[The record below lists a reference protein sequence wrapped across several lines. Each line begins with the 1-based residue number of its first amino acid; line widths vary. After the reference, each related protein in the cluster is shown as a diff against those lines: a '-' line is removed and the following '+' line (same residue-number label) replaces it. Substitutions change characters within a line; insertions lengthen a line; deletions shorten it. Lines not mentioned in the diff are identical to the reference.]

1 MDFEFFM
8 PTQLVFGRGKTKEVG
23 KYVNSLG
30 NKALIVTGKSS
41 AKKAGHLDLVTKS
54 LEKEGIDWILF
65 DEIEPNPLTTT
76 IDRGISFAREN
87 KVDVIIGLGGG
98 SAMDS
103 AKCIA
108 FGVKKEDS
116 IANYFGANP
125 AGDVLPIVLITT
137 TAGTGSEA
145 NNYAVMT
152 NPETQVKKTLSSPD
166 TFARISII
174 DPELMLTVPKKVT
187 ASTGIDVFFHSM
199 ESYISKRSH
208 PISEPLSL
216 EGMRLAAANL
226 KGAYDSG
233 NEIEYRERMAWAN
246 TIAGVAINLAGN
258 CGIHALGHP
267 LSAYYNIPH
276 GETLAAVALA
286 FMRFSIPEASG
297 KMAKI
302 ADILGVDTKGL
313 STTKAAEKSVEA
325 LKTFMKSLNLP
336 TKISA
341 FGIKEENI
349 EKLAQNAYEHSNRNF
364 KVSPREMTLDD
375 ARKIYKA
382 SL

>member
-1 MDFEFFM
+1 MDFEFYM
-8 PTQLVFGRGKTKEVG
+8 PSQLIFGRGKVKEVG
-23 KYVNSLG
+23 KYVKSLG
-30 NKALIVTGKSS
+30 NKALIVTGRSS
-41 AKKAGHLDLVTKS
+41 VKKTGHLDLVTKN
-54 LEKEGIDWILF
+54 LENSGIDWVLF

-76 IDRGISFAREN
+76 IDRGINFARKN
-87 KVDVIIGLGGG
+87 KANVIIGLGGG

-108 FGVKKEDS
+108 FGVKRKDS

-125 AGDVLPIVLITT
+125 VGETLPIVLITT

-152 NPETQVKKTLSSPD
+152 NPKTHVKKALSSPN
-166 TFARISII
+166 TFADISII

-208 PISEPLSL
+208 PLSQPLSL
-216 EGMRLAAANL
+216 EGMRLTAENL

-233 NEIEYRERMAWAN
+233 DDIKYRERMAWAN
-246 TIAGVAINLAGN
+246 TIAGIAINLAGN

-267 LSAYYNIPH
+267 LSAYYNIAH
-276 GETLAAVALA
+276 GETLAAVSLA
-286 FMRFSIPEASG
+286 FMKFSIPKAQD
-297 KMAKI
+297 KLANI
-302 ADILGVDTKGL
+302 AGILGVNINGL
-313 STTKAAEKSVEA
+313 SNEEAAGKSVGA
-325 LKTFMKSLNLP
+325 LKTFMESIDLP
-336 TKISA
+336 TTISA
-341 FGIKEENI
+341 LGIKEKDI
-349 EKLAQNAYEHSNRNF
+349 GKLAQNAYEYSKHNF
-364 KVSPREMTLDD
+364 EASPRVMTLDD
-375 ARKIYKA
+375 AKRIYKA